1 MIVVSPDAMPA
12 MLARPVDAGL
22 WLQRIVHQVAQT
34 QAQVVR
40 FLDSLKCR
48 PVAVN
53 VRQQKDTHE
62 FPGRKRVWPTAIF
75 TAENK
80 HHNIEGQ
87 YPGRSC
93 WTIGVPRGL
102 YGARPIIPPHDVAA
116 IVDLV
121 REMFPRLAGTV
132 EGHAG
137 AARRRVS
144 RFEPACPPPQPLSD
158 PEIHAQ
164 CAIAP
169 ARGGKRSDGHGRV
182 SSGTAQTHSRP
193 SAP

>member
-1 MIVVSPDAMPA
+1 MPA
-12 MLARPVDAGL
+12 MLARPVDARL
-22 WLQRIVHQVAQT
+22 WLQGVVDQIAQT
-34 QAQVVR
+34 QTQVVR
-40 FLDSLKCR
+40 LLDGLRRR

-80 HHNIEGQ
+80 HHNIERQ
-87 YPGRSC
+87 YSGRSC

-116 IVDLV
+116 IVDAV

-137 AARRRVS
+137 AARRGIS
-144 RFEPACPPPQPLSD
+144 RFEQARSPP
-158 PEIHAQ
+158 
-164 CAIAP
+164 
-169 ARGGKRSDGHGRV
+169 
-182 SSGTAQTHSRP
+182 
-193 SAP
+193 